1 MCITEGMQRSS
12 QPISSW
18 LVSSSLHVAAL
29 LVLLLAAA
37 VMGPPPPLP
46 PHFVVK
52 MPLSIRL
59 PAPRLMPQ
67 ESGGGQNSPE
77 PASKGRLP
85 DKPIRRKFLPPMVAM
100 NDQPHLAIQVSMIDA
115 PELNSSLAEI
125 GDPLGLLAGTS
136 GGPGQRGGIGT
147 GPGGGIGDGP
157 ERGFTGGTLPQQK
170 LTRTPQLIYQEE
182 PQYSE
187 PARRAHVQ
195 GFVRLR
201 IDVGIDGRPL
211 NIRVVKAMGLGLD
224 ENAIEAVKR
233 WRFRPALIGD
243 RPVMAPAM
251 VEVGFHLL

>member
-1 MCITEGMQRSS
+1 MQHSS

-18 LVSSSLHVAAL
+18 LVSSSLHVAVL

-37 VMGPPPPLP
+37 VIGPPPPLS
-46 PHFVVK
+46 PHFIVK

-59 PAPRLMPQ
+59 ASPRLTPQ
-67 ESGGGQNSPE
+67 DSGGGQNSAE

-85 DKPIRRKFLPPMVAM
+85 DKPVHRMFLPPMVAM

-115 PELNSSLAEI
+115 PEMNSSLAEI

-136 GGPGQRGGIGT
+136 GGPGQRGGIGA
-147 GPGGGIGDGP
+147 GLGGGIGDGP
-157 ERGFTGGTLPQQK
+157 GGGFSGGEIVREK
-170 LTRTPQLIYQEE
+170 LTRTPQVIYQEE

-201 IDVGIDGRPL
+201 IDVGIDGRPS

-243 RPVMAPAM
+243 RPVIAPAL

>member
-1 MCITEGMQRSS
+1 MCNTESMQRSS

-46 PHFVVK
+46 PHLIIK

-59 PAPRLMPQ
+59 PAPRLTPQ

-85 DKPIRRKFLPPMVAM
+85 DKPVRRMFLPPTVAM
-100 NDQPHLAIQVSMIDA
+100 NDQAHLAIQVSMIDA
-115 PELNSSLAEI
+115 PEMNSALAEI
-125 GDPLGLLAGTS
+125 GDPLGLLAGTG
-136 GGPGQRGGIGT
+136 GGPGRGGGIGT
-147 GPGGGIGDGP
+147 GLGGGIGDGP
-157 ERGFTGGTLPQQK
+157 ERGFTGGTLAQEK
-170 LTRTPQLIYQEE
+170 LTRTPQVIYQEE

-243 RPVMAPAM
+243 RPVIAPAM